1 MWVEGEIWRMKG
13 LIRDKRRE
21 FGKLDKR
28 GEEGTLKGKEERR
41 GS

>member
-1 MWVEGEIWRMKG
+1 MKG

-28 GEEGTLKGKEERR
+28 QEGGMLKGKEERR

>member
-1 MWVEGEIWRMKG
+1 MGVEGEIRRMKG

-21 FGKLDKR
+21 FGKLEKR
-28 GEEGTLKGKEERR
+28 GEEGMLEGKEERR